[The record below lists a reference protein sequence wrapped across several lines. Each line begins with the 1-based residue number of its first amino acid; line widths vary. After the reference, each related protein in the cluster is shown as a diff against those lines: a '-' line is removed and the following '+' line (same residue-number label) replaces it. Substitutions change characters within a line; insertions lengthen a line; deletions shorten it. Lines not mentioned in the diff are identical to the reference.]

1 MDSSAQLSPNQ
12 LSRFL
17 DICLEYYR
25 DGIYSSEYIESGE
38 CSTVK
43 RKSMKHDFKEFYVG
57 TKAKPKRLNDKLLC
71 SIQALLDSDTTKVI
85 EARRKIRS
93 LNNKIKELEDGK
105 EASIQYE
112 INQRTRVLEQSITE
126 KINSENTD
134 KSMRETNRILR
145 YKELL
150 EKNDKIIQ
158 DMRDNTVSREIH
170 DKTIE
175 DYLELKETHK
185 TTMDKYN
192 KSEDTLKKE
201 IEKCEEKN
209 KKKIEK
215 IEDTLKKEV
224 EKCEEKNKN
233 KIEKIEDNNKKN
245 IEKIQEKHN
254 KEIMK
259 LYEKLSKYSKNDE
272 KNKKLEKAKQLEN
285 QMKQLLAECDI
296 SDDDDLSP

>member
-25 DGIYSSEYIESGE
+25 DGIYSTEYIESGE

-112 INQRTRVLEQSITE
+112 INQRTRVLEQSIKE
-126 KINSENTD
+126 KINSGNTD
-134 KSMRETNRILR
+134 KNMRDTDRMLR

-158 DMRDNTVSREIH
+158 DMRENTVSREIH
-170 DKTIE
+170 DKTIA

-215 IEDTLKKEV
+215 IEEKHKKEIV
-224 EKCEEKNKN
+224 
-233 KIEKIEDNNKKN
+233 
-245 IEKIQEKHN
+245 
-254 KEIMK
+254 K
-259 LYEKLSKYSKNDE
+259 LEEKLSKYSKNDD
-272 KNKKLEKAKQLEN
+272 KKKKLEKAKQLEN

-296 SDDDDLSP
+296 SDDDLSP